1 MLKCNQQGATMM
13 EAIAVISVVTVMTV
27 AAVKLIGGMF
37 EAFKQNMIENEI
49 QEVQR
54 NVVSR
59 YRLEGD
65 YASIPT
71 EVEKIKKEGLVPA
84 QMIAGNKLMHRQ
96 NGEVEI
102 KQSTLGKNYFDI
114 TFKDL
119 PVRSCINLSQINW
132 SNGQNSD
139 LYQLKINDK
148 LFTLPVGTDAAGD
161 SNLPMNIKKAA
172 DSCKSGGKNV
182 IIWTFQ

>member
-1 MLKCNQQGATMM
+1 MLKDNQQGATMM

-49 QEVQR
+49 QEVQK

-65 YASIPT
+65 YATIPA
-71 EVEKIKKEGLVPA
+71 EASKIKEEGLVPS
-84 QMIAGNKLMHRQ
+84 QMVVGNKLMHRQ

-102 KQSTLGKNYFDI
+102 KQSTLGKDYFDI

-119 PVRSCINLSQINW
+119 PNRSCVNLSQINW
-132 SNGQNSD
+132 NNGQNSD

-148 LFTLPVGTDAAGD
+148 LFTLPAGTDAPGD
-161 SNLPMNIKKAA
+161 DNLPMNIKKATG
-172 DSCKSGGKNV
+172 SCKSGSKNV
-182 IIWTFQ
+182 ITWTFQ